1 MAGRGLCL
9 TEIRVSQENKRGVR
23 WYEIQSVKCQIF
35 SGVKCPWCE
44 EGGGCSISFKPYSL
58 FATRHQA
65 PIAMA
70 EKKKEE
76 KKFAELGLTC
86 GDAH

>member
-1 MAGRGLCL
+1 ML
-9 TEIRVSQENKRGVR
+9 
-23 WYEIQSVKCQIF
+23 SVH
-35 SGVKCPWCE
+35 GVKRVGDAAFPL
-44 EGGGCSISFKPYSL
+44 SPIVV

-86 GDAH
+86 GDAR